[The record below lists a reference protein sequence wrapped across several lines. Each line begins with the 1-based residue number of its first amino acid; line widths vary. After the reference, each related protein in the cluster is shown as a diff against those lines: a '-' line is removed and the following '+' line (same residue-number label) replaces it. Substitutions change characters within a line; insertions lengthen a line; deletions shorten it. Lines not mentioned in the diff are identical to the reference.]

1 MSLKRLTLLGMMGVG
16 AASSNMPDN
25 CKGIRESDRTCDPR
39 KAVDALNADGSGT
52 HATYGAIADWKMAE
66 VTDMSFLFKG
76 ASKRTINAD
85 LSKWD
90 VSAVTTTE
98 AMFEDANA
106 FNSDLSKWKTGK
118 VTNMFEMFHGAY
130 KFNSDVSEWE
140 TGQVTT
146 MSQMFY
152 NAHIFNSPINTW
164 DTSQVTDMSQMFR
177 QAYAFDQDVSYL
189 DTSQVEDI
197 SNMFELA
204 LAFNQPLDNFG
215 PFDGSITD
223 SKLKIFVASPCDYCS
238 RTIAGTWTTGYYHMP
253 TIKTM
258 TYLKGTKSCEQE
270 PSSVTNG
277 VVTWASKGDNC
288 PDRAAAPPVMCKD
301 PGTTGYTMTNTDL
314 DKDNFDVTGVCADD
328 YGGSV
333 TAEACTEAGEY
344 TVSGC
349 APLCTGVTCNSTD
362 TGKNT
367 KIPNIYTGDADTC
380 CGPAWVVRCLNGTKA
395 DLTLTEPGCVGDPSS
410 YSDSVQLRDRWREL
424 NTC

>member
-1 MSLKRLTLLGMMGVG
+1 
-16 AASSNMPDN
+16 
-25 CKGIRESDRTCDPR
+25 
-39 KAVDALNADGSGT
+39 
-52 HATYGAIADWKMAE
+52 MAM
-66 VTDMSFLFKG
+66 TF
-76 ASKRTINAD
+76 RH
-85 LSKWD
+85 
-90 VSAVTTTE
+90 
-98 AMFEDANA
+98 ANA
-106 FNSDLSKWKTGK
+106 FNSDLSKWNTAQVTDMTRTFQAAYPFNSDLGK
-118 VTNMFEMFHGAY
+118 WNTAQVTDMNNMFHGARA
-130 KFNSDVSEWE
+130 FNNGCANGEVC
-140 TGQVTT
+140 
-146 MSQMFY
+146 
-152 NAHIFNSPINTW
+152 PINTWVTSSVTSMDSMFLQAWAFNQDVSYW
-164 DTSQVTDMSQMFR
+164 DTSQVTSIKKMFDSGGNT
-177 QAYAFDQDVSYL
+177 FNGSPIL
-189 DTSQVEDI
+189 MT
-197 SNMFELA
+197 
-204 LAFNQPLDNFG
+204 FNQPLDNFLTT
-215 PFDGSITD
+215 SQITD
-223 SKLKIFVASPCDYCS
+223 ATNLVLFDTTWYGYADSLYDYIDS
-238 RTIAGTWTTGYYHMP
+238 
-253 TIKTM
+253 
-258 TYLKGTKSCEQE
+258 
-270 PSSVTNG
+270 TNG
-277 VVTWASKGDNC
+277 CKSTPSLDTDNTVTWSTKGANC